1 MNPADLDRRCL
12 EAMQRI
18 TYAINRMAAQQI
30 RRMREGWA
38 KQEAAK

>member
-1 MNPADLDRRCL
+1 MSHADIERLCL

-18 TYAINRMAAQQI
+18 TYAINRMAAQQT

>member
-1 MNPADLDRRCL
+1 MSPTDLDRLCL

-18 TYAINRMAAQQI
+18 TYAINRMAAQQS

-38 KQEAAK
+38 KPGAGK